1 MSEFNWSESIFVKLI
16 STCHRVV
23 GVRVYHVRSS
33 VSESSLTGSSV
44 SEFSVVWGS
53 FVLESGGSLCQS
65 LLCQIVRVR
74 RVNGNI
80 SFSYRVYFQ

>member
-1 MSEFNWSESIFVKLI
+1 MSESSVSKFIMSD
-16 STCHRVV
+16 
-23 GVRVYHVRSS
+23 YS

-80 SFSYRVYFQ
+80 LLSHRVYFL

>member
-1 MSEFNWSESIFVKLI
+1 MSESSVSEFIMSD
-16 STCHRVV
+16 
-23 GVRVYHVRSS
+23 YS

-44 SEFSVVWGS
+44 SEFSMWGS

-65 LLCQIVRVR
+65 LLCQSQTVR